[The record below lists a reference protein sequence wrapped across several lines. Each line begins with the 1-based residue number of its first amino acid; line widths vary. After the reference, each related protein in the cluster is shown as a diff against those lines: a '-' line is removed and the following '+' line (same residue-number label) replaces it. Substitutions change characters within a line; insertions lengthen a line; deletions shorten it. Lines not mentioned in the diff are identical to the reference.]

1 MATSQQTPSSISILR
16 KRPHQQGSAS
26 NHLYWRKTARGKLQ
40 RVVREHYLRPAADF
54 PSPPPLPSH
63 LQWILPDT
71 NAILHQFDLLSSPAF
86 PAPLLVAQTVLDE
99 VRHRSLPLYNKLRTL
114 VDDEFT
120 VEGMGKIKR
129 GWTVWNEA
137 MEETYLERNEG
148 ESPNDRNDRVIRHLA
163 SYYSAVLSSSA
174 NKRQKTSASTSTSSS
189 SPAETPLLL
198 LTDDA
203 DNLRKAQSSS
213 IPSSTVKDYVH
224 SLPSSIQT
232 QLVDLLAVS
241 GSGLARDGK
250 TGAGGGGPGG
260 KGKALYQEYLPNSVL
275 QAGVKAGKLFQGHF
289 NPSQYN
295 FREATVNLSSSSP
308 LYSLGK
314 PVLLP
319 SLEAQNRAVAG
330 DLVVVELLPESEWK
344 ALGEEVVDADAK
356 EQDPDAIPSAEAEAE
371 GETPTTGADGLVGRV
386 DAPAAPKK
394 EVQPTGRV
402 VGVLKRAFRPYVCTL
417 DRASLPPSA
426 LLSTASSFTVLA
438 SPVSRAVPRIRLL
451 TRQAAHLAGQ
461 KFLVAIDRWSV
472 ASRYPEGHFVRVLGE
487 VGSKEGEVE
496 SLLEEWEVPYRP
508 FSSAILGCLPE
519 EGEGWV
525 VPKSASRE
533 DDPKGVWRNREDLRG
548 EIICSIDPPG
558 CQDIDD
564 ALHAK
569 RLPNGNIQAGVHIAD
584 VSHFVHPDNPMDAE
598 AASRGTTVY
607 LVDKR
612 IDMLPHLLGTNLCS
626 LRPYVERLAFS
637 VIWELDDGANIVD
650 VRFTKSVIASKEAF
664 TYEAAQRRKDDL
676 SLQDPLTEGIRLL
689 NHIAR
694 QLKAKRM
701 AAGALNLA
709 SPEVKIH
716 LESSET
722 SGPTGVDENGLKKKG
737 EVGVEQKELFETNS
751 LVEEFMLL
759 ANISVA
765 ERIYKQFPQT
775 AVLRRHAPPPKTN
788 FEVLQDVLQKRRGMT
803 LDVSSSG
810 ALAASLDNCV
820 DPSFPAFNTLVRI
833 MATRCML
840 SAEYFCSGSL
850 PASAF
855 SHYGLAS
862 PIYTHF
868 TSPIRRYADVLV
880 HRQLAAAIS
889 GQPLHAGLQT
899 RAWVDKTLETVNKRH
914 RGAQGAARASI
925 EFYVA
930 LAIQKREEEQV
941 AELKAAGIEG
951 EGKVQAEAFVIR
963 AFRNGLAVFVS
974 KFGLEGLVTFK
985 RDNDYDAEN
994 YEIHVPQ
1001 PDGSKVTIGVFDKVS
1016 VEIGVEK
1023 DKNTQRGKV
1032 VMTLLSP
1039 VDSRKM

>member
-1 MATSQQTPSSISILR
+1 MVSTVHAPSTVSIIR
-16 KRPHQQGSAS
+16 KRPAGAGGAADAHF
-26 NHLYWRKTARGKLQ
+26 WRKTARGILQ

-54 PSPPPLPSH
+54 APPPVLPDG
-63 LQWILPDT
+63 LAWILPDT
-71 NAILHQFDLLSSPAF
+71 NAVLHQFDLLASPDL
-86 PAPLLVAQTVLDE
+86 PHPLLVAQTVLDE

-114 VDDEFT
+114 IDDDFAPSKSTGEH
-120 VEGMGKIKR
+120 KLKR

-137 MEETYLERNEG
+137 LEETFLERNEG
-148 ESPNDRNDRVIRHLA
+148 ESPNDRNDRAIRHLA
-163 SYYSAVLSSSA
+163 SYYTAILRGGTSA
-174 NKRQKTSASTSTSSS
+174 NKRQKTGSSSASSSWSRAVDTDSSS
-189 SPAETPLLL
+189 DAPLIL

-203 DNLRKAQSSS
+203 ANLALARKAGLR
-213 IPSSTVKDYVH
+213 TLTAKEYVA
-224 SLPSSIQT
+224 SLPDSVQHS
-232 QLVDLLAVS
+232 LVDLLAVGGSGLERDGNATGAAS
-241 GSGLARDGK
+241 GSGKRK
-250 TGAGGGGPGG
+250 GA
-260 KGKALYQEYLPNSVL
+260 ALYPEHLPQSVL
-275 QAGVKAGKLFQGHF
+275 QAGVKAGKYVQGHF

-295 FREATVNLSSSSP
+295 FREATVNSA
-308 LYSLGK
+308 SLPK
-314 PVLLP
+314 PVLLAG
-319 SLEAQNRAVAG
+319 LESMNRAVAG
-330 DLVVVELLPESEWK
+330 DLVVVEVLPESEWK
-344 ALGEEVVDADAK
+344 SLGEEVVDEDAK
-356 EQDPDAIPSAEAEAE
+356 QDDPDAQTLPE
-371 GETPTTGADGLVGRV
+371 GGDTTS
-386 DAPAAPKK
+386 APAVGALHEPDALMLKPR

-402 VGVLKRAFRPYVCTL
+402 VGILRRAFRPYVCTL

-426 LLSTASSFTVLA
+426 LTSSTSVTVLA
-438 SPVSRAVPRIRLL
+438 SPVQRTLPRIRLL
-451 TRQAAHLAGQ
+451 TRQAAHLASQ
-461 KFLVAIDRWSV
+461 KFLVSIDRWPIT
-472 ASRYPEGHFVRVLGE
+472 SRYPEGHFVRVLGQ

-508 FSSAILGCLPE
+508 FSSAILSCLPE
-519 EGEGWV
+519 EGETWV
-525 VPKSASRE
+525 VPPKGEA
-533 DDPKGVWRNREDLRG
+533 DVKGVWRGREDLRD
-548 EIICSIDPPG
+548 EIVCSIDPPG

-612 IDMLPHLLGTNLCS
+612 IDMLPSLLGTNLCS

-637 VIWELDDGANIVD
+637 VIWELDDQANIVD

-664 TYEAAQRRKDDL
+664 TYEAAQRRKDDT
-676 SLQDPLTEGIRLL
+676 SLNDPLTEGIRLL
-689 NHIAR
+689 NSIAIKLR
-694 QLKAKRM
+694 AKRM

-716 LESSET
+716 LESSEQ
-722 SGPTGVDENGLKKKG
+722 SGPVDV
-737 EVGVEQKELFETNS
+737 EVKELFETNL

-788 FEVLQDVLQKRRGMT
+788 FEVLQDVLAKRRGFT
-803 LDVSSSG
+803 LDVSTSR
-810 ALAASLDNCV
+810 ALADSLDKCV
-820 DPSFPAFNTLVRI
+820 DPSFPKFNTLVRI

-850 PASAF
+850 PASQF
-855 SHYGLAS
+855 THYGLAS

-880 HRQLAAAIS
+880 HRQLTAAIS

-899 RAWVDKTLETVNKRH
+899 KAWVDKTLEVVNKRH

-930 LAIQKREEEQV
+930 LAIERREE
-941 AELKAAGIEG
+941 AAQKQAG
-951 EGKVQAEAFVIR
+951 ENGGKVRAEAFVIR

-974 KFGLEGLVTFK
+974 QFGLEGLVTFK
-985 RDNDYDAEN
+985 RDNEYDAES
-994 YEIHVPQ
+994 YEITVPK
-1001 PDGSKVTIGVFDKVS
+1001 DASGEKVTIGVFDKVE
-1016 VEIGVEK
+1016 VEISVEK

-1032 VMTLLSP
+1032 VMHLIQP
-1039 VDSRKM
+1039 VDSRGM

>member
-1 MATSQQTPSSISILR
+1 MATSSTSRTPSQVTILR
-16 KRPHQQGSAS
+16 KRPHGQGGAPD
-26 NHLYWRKTARGKLQ
+26 HAYFRKTVRGKLQ

-54 PSPPPLPSH
+54 PAPPTLPDGVH
-63 LQWILPDT
+63 WVLPDT
-71 NAILHQFDLLSSPAF
+71 NAILHQFDLLASPSF

-99 VRHRSLPLYNKLRTL
+99 VRHRSLPLFNKLRTL
-114 VDDEFT
+114 LDEDYDLPGAT
-120 VEGMGKIKR
+120 LKMKR

-137 MEETYLERNEG
+137 IEETFLERKEG
-148 ESPNDRNDRVIRHLA
+148 ESPNDRNDRAIRHLA
-163 SYYSAVLSSSA
+163 SYYAAILSSPS
-174 NKRQKTSASTSTSSS
+174 NKRQKTLGASSSSQSTSTT
-189 SPAETPLLL
+189 ETPLVL

-203 DNLRKAQSSS
+203 ANLSLARQSGIHALTAKSY
-213 IPSSTVKDYVH
+213 ID
-224 SLPSSIQT
+224 SLPSASQEK
-232 QLVDLLAVS
+232 LVDLLAVS
-241 GSGLARDGK
+241 GAGL
-250 TGAGGGGPGG
+250 GGRG
-260 KGKALYQEYLPNSVL
+260 KGGADGDGPYYDEHLPASVL
-275 QAGVKAGKLFQGHF
+275 QAGVKAGKFLQGHF
-289 NPSQYN
+289 NPSPYN
-295 FREATVNLSSSSP
+295 PLGEATVNSAALP
-308 LYSLGK
+308 K
-314 PVLLP
+314 PVLLA
-319 SLEAQNRAVAG
+319 SREAMNRAVAG

-344 ALGEEVVDADAK
+344 APNEKVVDADAK
-356 EQDPDAIPSAEAEAE
+356 DEDPEAPVDPAEDGSSAPAPTESSLSRPSA
-371 GETPTTGADGLVGRV
+371 
-386 DAPAAPKK
+386 PASTRD
-394 EVQPTGRV
+394 VQPTGRV
-402 VGVLKRAFRPYVCTL
+402 VGILRRAWRPYVCTL
-417 DRASLPPSA
+417 RVTSLLAEAFATTSSRTVTATPVQRGIPSI
-426 LLSTASSFTVLA
+426 
-438 SPVSRAVPRIRLL
+438 RIR

-461 KFLVAIDRWSV
+461 KFLVSIDRWG
-472 ASRYPEGHFVRVLGE
+472 ASSRLPEGHFVRVLGE

-508 FSSAILGCLPE
+508 FSSAITSCLPE
-519 EGEGWV
+519 EGDKWV
-525 VPKSASRE
+525 VPPKGDA
-533 DDPKGVWRNREDLRG
+533 DVKGVWRGREDLRD
-548 EIICSIDPPG
+548 EIVCSIDPPG

-612 IDMLPHLLGTNLCS
+612 IDMLPGLLGTNLCS

-637 VIWELDDGANIVD
+637 VIWELDDDANIVD

-664 TYEAAQRRKDDL
+664 TYEAAQRRKDDK
-676 SLQDPLTEGIRLL
+676 SKTDQLTEGIRLL
-689 NHIAR
+689 NSIAIK
-694 QLKAKRM
+694 LKAKRM

-716 LESSET
+716 LESSEQ
-722 SGPTGVDENGLKKKG
+722 SGPVD
-737 EVGVEQKELFETNS
+737 VEHKELFETNS

-788 FEVLQDVLQKRRGMT
+788 FEVLQDVLAKRRGFT
-803 LDVSSSG
+803 LDVSTSG
-810 ALAASLDNCV
+810 ALADSLDKCV

-850 PASAF
+850 PASQF

-880 HRQLAAAIS
+880 HRQLSAAIS

-899 RAWVDKTLETVNKRH
+899 RAWVDKTLEVVNKRH

-930 LAIQKREEEQV
+930 LAIQRREEAAQKLALEQV
-941 AELKAAGIEG
+941 GG
-951 EGKVQAEAFVIR
+951 EKGSGKVRAEAFVIR

-974 KFGLEGLVTFK
+974 QFGLEGLVTFK
-985 RDNDYDAEN
+985 RELEYDAEN
-994 YEIHVPQ
+994 YEISAANAR
-1001 PDGSKVTIGVFDKVS
+1001 GEKVTIGVFDKVE

-1032 VMTLLSP
+1032 VMHLVEPL
-1039 VDSRKM
+1039 DSRGL

>member
-1 MATSQQTPSSISILR
+1 MSTAQHTPSQVTILR
-16 KRPHQQGSAS
+16 KRPAQQGQPSS
-26 NHLYWRKTARGKLQ
+26 HHYWRKTARGKLM

-54 PSPPPLPSH
+54 PPPPALPPQ

-71 NAILHQFDLLSSPAF
+71 NAILHQFDLLSSPLF
-86 PAPLLVAQTVLDE
+86 PNPLLVAQTVLDE

-114 VDDEFT
+114 VDDDFDLPD
-120 VEGMGKIKR
+120 GHGKIKR

-137 MEETYLERNEG
+137 MEETYLEKEDE

-163 SYYSAVLSSSA
+163 SYYSAVLSTGPSA
-174 NKRQKTSASTSTSSS
+174 AKRQKTSPSSS
-189 SPAETPLLL
+189 SSRPTDTPLLL

-203 DNLRKAQSSS
+203 DSLRKAQSAS
-213 IPSSTVKDYVH
+213 IPSLTVKSFVE
-224 SLPSSIQT
+224 SLPAAQQT

-241 GSGLARDGK
+241 GSGLPRDGSK
-250 TGAGGGGPGG
+250 GGG
-260 KGKALYQEYLPNSVL
+260 KGKALFQEYLPMSVL

-295 FREATVNLSSSSP
+295 FREATVNAPSHPLS
-308 LYSLGK
+308 K
-314 PVLLP
+314 PILLP

-330 DLVVVELLPESEWK
+330 DLVVVEILPESEWK
-344 ALGEEVVDADAK
+344 SLGEEVVDEDAAASK
-356 EQDPDAIPSAEAEAE
+356 EDPDALPSAEGE
-371 GETPTTGADGLVGRV
+371 GLGRV
-386 DAPAAPKK
+386 EVPVKTKD
-394 EVQPTGRV
+394 VQPTGRV

-426 LLSTASSFTVLA
+426 LTSSSSVTVLA
-438 SPVSRAVPRIRLL
+438 SPVSRSVPRIRLL
-451 TRQAAHLAGQ
+451 TRQASHLAAQ
-461 KFLVAIDRWSV
+461 KFLVAIDRWPV
-472 ASRYPEGHFVRVLGE
+472 TSRYPEGHFVRVLGA

-496 SLLEEWEVPYRP
+496 SLLEEWECPNRP
-508 FSSAILGCLPE
+508 FSKAILGCLPE

-525 VPKSASRE
+525 VPPKT

-558 CQDIDD
+558 CTDIDD

-626 LRPYVERLAFS
+626 LRSHVERLAFS
-637 VIWELDDGANIVD
+637 VIWELDNDANIVD
-650 VRFTKSVIASKEAF
+650 VRFTKSVIASKESF
-664 TYEAAQRRKDDL
+664 TYEAAQRRKDDP
-676 SLQDPLTEGIRLL
+676 SMKDPLTEGIRLL

-694 QLKAKRM
+694 QLRAKRM

-716 LESSET
+716 LDSSEST
-722 SGPTGVDENGLKKKG
+722 GPVDKSLVDAAQGAGGEKKG
-737 EVGVEQKELFETNS
+737 GNAPEVEQKELFETNS

-899 RAWVDKTLETVNKRH
+899 KSWVDKTLEVVNKRH

-930 LAIQKREEEQV
+930 LAIQKKEEE
-941 AELKAAGIEG
+941 ALRELKAQGAEG
-951 EGKVQAEAFVIR
+951 DGKVQAEAFVIR

-974 KFGLEGLVTFK
+974 KYGLEGLVTFK

-994 YEIHVPQ
+994 YEIHVPT
-1001 PDGSKVTIGVFDKVS
+1001 GVEGEKVTIGVFDKVA

-1032 VMTLLSP
+1032 VMSLISP
-1039 VDSRKM
+1039 VRSS

>member
-1 MATSQQTPSSISILR
+1 MATQVQGPSTISILKR
-16 KRPHQQGSAS
+16 KPADTSKPSHA
-26 NHLYWRKTARGKLQ
+26 YWRKTARGKLQ

-54 PSPPPLPSH
+54 APPPPLPSS
-63 LQWILPDT
+63 LAWILPDT
-71 NAILHQFDLLSSPAF
+71 NAFLHQFDLLSSPSF

-114 VDDEFT
+114 IDDDFELP
-120 VEGMGKIKR
+120 EGQGKMKR
-129 GWTVWNEA
+129 GFTLWNEA
-137 MEETYLERNEG
+137 MEETYLEKEDG

-163 SYYSAVLSSSA
+163 SYYSAVLSSSPSA
-174 NKRQKTSASTSTSSS
+174 SKRQKTSSSS
-189 SPAETPLLL
+189 SSSSSTRPATTDTPLLL
-198 LTDDA
+198 LTDDSA
-203 DNLRKAQSSS
+203 CLSLARAASLPAQS
-213 IPSSTVKDYVH
+213 VREYVA
-224 SLPSSIQT
+224 SLPAAQNAL
-232 QLVDLLAVS
+232 LVDLLAVS
-241 GSGLARDGK
+241 GSGLDRDAADDA
-250 TGAGGGGPGG
+250 GA
-260 KGKALYQEYLPNSVL
+260 KKRGKALYQEYLPTSVL

-295 FREATVNLSSSSP
+295 FREATVNVHNRD
-308 LYSLGK
+308 K
-314 PVLLP
+314 PILLVG
-319 SLEAQNRAVAG
+319 LESMNRSVAG

-344 ALGEEVVDADAK
+344 ALGEEVVDSDSK
-356 EQDPDAIPSAEAEAE
+356 QDDPDALPTADSDAPTASSSAPSLTSPSVPSA
-371 GETPTTGADGLVGRV
+371 
-386 DAPAAPKK
+386 PAR

-402 VGVLKRAFRPYVCTL
+402 VGILKRAFRPYVCTL

-426 LLSTASSFTVLA
+426 LTSSTSVTVLA
-438 SPVSRAVPRIRLL
+438 SPVSRSLPRIRLL
-451 TRQAAHLAGQ
+451 TRQAAHLASQ
-461 KFLVAIDRWSV
+461 KFLVAIDRWPV
-472 ASRYPEGHFVRVLGE
+472 TARYPEGHFVRVLGT

-508 FSSAILGCLPE
+508 FSAAILGCLPE
-519 EGEGWV
+519 EGDAWV
-525 VPKSASRE
+525 VPEKDS
-533 DDPKGVWRNREDLRG
+533 DPKGVWRNREDMRG

-584 VSHFVHPDNPMDAE
+584 VSHFVHPDNAMDAE

-637 VIWELDDGANIVD
+637 VIWELDDDANIVD

-676 SLQDPLTEGIRLL
+676 SLTDPLTEGIRLL

-694 QLKAKRM
+694 QLRAKRM

-716 LESSET
+716 LESSEQ
-722 SGPTGVDENGLKKKG
+722 SGPVD
-737 EVGVEQKELFETNS
+737 VETKELFETNS

-788 FEVLQDVLQKRRGMT
+788 FEVLQDVLQKRRGMS
-803 LDVSSSG
+803 LDVSTSG
-810 ALAASLDNCV
+810 ALATSLDNCV

-850 PASAF
+850 PASQF

-899 RAWVDKTLETVNKRH
+899 RAFVEKTLEVVNKRH

-930 LAIQKREEEQV
+930 LAIEKKEEN
-941 AELKAAGIEG
+941 ALKALKAAGAEG
-951 EGKVQAEAFVIR
+951 DGRVRAEAFVIR
-963 AFRNGLAVFVS
+963 AFRNGVAVFVS
-974 KFGLEGLVTFK
+974 KYGLEGLVTFK
-985 RDNDYDAEN
+985 RDNDYDADN
-994 YEIHVPQ
+994 YELHVPQ
-1001 PDGSKVTIGVFDKVS
+1001 PGDGSRATIGVFDKVL

-1032 VMTLLSP
+1032 VMALVEP
-1039 VDSRKM
+1039 VSSKGL

>member
-1 MATSQQTPSSISILR
+1 MATQVHGPSSIAILK
-16 KRPHQQGSAS
+16 KRPAS
-26 NHLYWRKTARGKLQ
+26 EGLAPQHSYWRKTARGKLQ
-40 RVVREHYLRPAADF
+40 RVVREHYLRPASDF
-54 PSPPPLPSH
+54 APPPQLPPS
-63 LQWILPDT
+63 LSWVLPDT

-99 VRHRSLPLYNKLRTL
+99 VRHCSLPLYNKLRTL
-114 VDDEFT
+114 VDDDMELPD
-120 VEGMGKIKR
+120 GKGKMKR
-129 GWTVWNEA
+129 GFTIWNEA
-137 MEETYLERNEG
+137 MEETYLEKEEG

-163 SYYSAVLSSSA
+163 AYYSAVLASSPSA
-174 NKRQKTSASTSTSSS
+174 AKRQKTSASPSSS
-189 SPAETPLLL
+189 RLDVPLLH

-203 DNLRKAQSSS
+203 DSLSKARASN
-213 IPSSTVKDYVH
+213 IPSQTVKEFVH
-224 SLPSSIQT
+224 SLPQEQQAS
-232 QLVDLLAVS
+232 LVDLLAV
-241 GSGLARDGK
+241 GGAGLDRDGK
-250 TGAGGGGPGG
+250 GK
-260 KGKALYQEYLPNSVL
+260 KGKALYQEYLPPSVL

-295 FREATVNLSSSSP
+295 FREATVNVHSRD
-308 LYSLGK
+308 K
-314 PVLLP
+314 PILLVG
-319 SLEAQNRAVAG
+319 LESMNRAVAG

-344 ALGEEVVDADAK
+344 SLGEDLVDSDAK
-356 EQDPDAIPSAEAEAE
+356 QDDPDAAALPEEAE
-371 GETPTTGADGLVGRV
+371 GSTPSSSVPHLSRPS
-386 DAPAAPKK
+386 APAAQAK
-394 EVQPTGRV
+394 EVQPTGKV
-402 VGVLKRAFRPYVCTL
+402 VGILKRAFRPYVCTL

-426 LLSTASSFTVLA
+426 LTSSSSVTVLA
-438 SPVSRAVPRIRLL
+438 SPVSRSTPRIRLL
-451 TRQAAHLAGQ
+451 TRQAAHLASQ
-461 KFLVAIDRWSV
+461 KFLVAIDRWPIT
-472 ASRYPEGHFVRVLGE
+472 SRYPEGHFVRVLGA

-508 FSSAILGCLPE
+508 FSQAILSCLPE
-519 EGEGWV
+519 EGESWV
-525 VPKSASRE
+525 VPPKT
-533 DDPKGVWRNREDLRG
+533 DDPKGVWRNREDLRD

-558 CQDIDD
+558 CTDIDD

-626 LRPYVERLAFS
+626 LRSHVERLAFS
-637 VIWELDDGANIVD
+637 VIWELDNDANIVD
-650 VRFTKSVIASKEAF
+650 VRFTKSVIASKESF
-664 TYEAAQRRKDDL
+664 TYEAAQKRKDDL
-676 SLQDPLTEGIRLL
+676 SLKDPLSEGIRLL

-716 LESSET
+716 LESSES
-722 SGPTGVDENGLKKKG
+722 SGPSGREEALKDAAAHASRPVD
-737 EVGVEQKELFETNS
+737 VETKELYETNS

-765 ERIYKQFPQT
+765 ERIQKQFPQT

-840 SAEYFCSGSL
+840 SAEYFCSGSQ
-850 PASAF
+850 PASSF
-855 SHYGLAS
+855 GHYGLAS

-899 RAWVDKTLETVNKRH
+899 RAWVDKTLEVVNKRH

-925 EFYVA
+925 EFFVA
-930 LAIQKREEEQV
+930 LAIQRREEE
-941 AELKAAGIEG
+941 ALKLIKAAGAEG
-951 EGKVQAEAFVIR
+951 EGKVKAEAFVIR

-974 KFGLEGLVTFK
+974 QFGLEGLVTFK
-985 RDNDYDAEN
+985 RDTEYDAEN
-994 YEIHVPQ
+994 YEIHVPT
-1001 PDGSKVTIGVFDKVS
+1001 PDGDKITIGVFDKVG

-1032 VMTLLSP
+1032 VMNLIDP

>member
-1 MATSQQTPSSISILR
+1 MPAQVHAPSTISILT
-16 KRPHQQGSAS
+16 KRPASQGGADQ
-26 NHLYWRKTARGKLQ
+26 HAYWRKTARGKLQ
-40 RVVREHYLRPAADF
+40 RVVREHYLRPASDF
-54 PSPPPLPSH
+54 PPPPTLPDS

-71 NAILHQFDLLSSPAF
+71 NAILHQFDLISSPTL

-114 VDDEFT
+114 VDDDFQLPS
-120 VEGMGKIKR
+120 GGPKIKR
-129 GWTVWNEA
+129 GYTVWNEA
-137 MEETYLERNEG
+137 MEETYLEKEEG

-163 SYYSAVLSSSA
+163 SYYSATLSASPSA
-174 NKRQKTSASTSTSSS
+174 PKRQKTSTEPSSS
-189 SPAETPLLL
+189 RSDVPLLL

-203 DNLRKAQSSS
+203 DNLAKARSAG
-213 IPSSTVKDYVH
+213 IPCHTVKEYVH
-224 SLPSSIQT
+224 SLPQDVQVT
-232 QLVDLLAVS
+232 LVDLLAV
-241 GSGLARDGK
+241 G
-250 TGAGGGGPGG
+250 GAGLDREGKVR

-295 FREATVNLSSSSP
+295 FREATVNVHNRD
-308 LYSLGK
+308 K
-314 PVLLP
+314 PILLVG
-319 SLEAQNRAVAG
+319 LESMNRAVAG
-330 DLVVVELLPESEWK
+330 DLVVVQVLPESEWK
-344 ALGEEVVDADAK
+344 ALGEEVVDSDSK
-356 EQDPDAIPSAEAEAE
+356 QDDPDADAVPSETASETPSSSVSHLPRPSA
-371 GETPTTGADGLVGRV
+371 P
-386 DAPAAPKK
+386 APIRD
-394 EVQPTGRV
+394 VQPTGRI
-402 VGVLKRAFRPYVCTL
+402 VGILKRAFRPYVCTL

-426 LLSTASSFTVLA
+426 LTSSSSVTVLA
-438 SPVSRAVPRIRLL
+438 SPVSRSVPRVRLL
-451 TRQAAHLAGQ
+451 TRQAAHLASQ
-461 KFLVAIDRWSV
+461 KFLVAIDRWPIT
-472 ASRYPEGHFVRVLGE
+472 SRYPEGHFVRVLGA

-508 FSSAILGCLPE
+508 FSAAILGCLPE

-525 VPKSASRE
+525 VPPKE
-533 DDPKGVWRNREDLRG
+533 DDPKGVWRNREDLRD

-558 CQDIDD
+558 CTDIDD

-626 LRPYVERLAFS
+626 LRSHVERLAFS
-637 VIWELDDGANIVD
+637 VIWELDNDANIVD
-650 VRFTKSVIASKEAF
+650 IRFTKSVIASKESF
-664 TYEAAQRRKDDL
+664 TYEAAQRRKDDP
-676 SLQDPLTEGIRLL
+676 SMKDPLSEGIRLL

-716 LESSET
+716 LESSES
-722 SGPTGVDENGLKKKG
+722 SGPSGREDELRDSVEGRNGPVD
-737 EVGVEQKELFETNS
+737 VETKELFETNS

-765 ERIYKQFPQT
+765 ERIQKQFPQT

-803 LDVSSSG
+803 LDVSTSG
-810 ALAASLDNCV
+810 ALAASLDDCV

-840 SAEYFCSGSL
+840 SAEYFCSGSQ
-850 PASAF
+850 PASSF
-855 SHYGLAS
+855 GHYGLAS

-899 RAWVDKTLETVNKRH
+899 RAWVDKTLEVVNKRH

-930 LAIQKREEEQV
+930 LAIQKKEEL
-941 AELKAAGIEG
+941 ALKALKEAGVEG
-951 EGKVQAEAFVIR
+951 EGKVRAEAFVIR
-963 AFRNGLAVFVS
+963 AFRNGVAVFVS

-985 RDNDYDAEN
+985 RDNEYDAEN

-1001 PDGSKVTIGVFDKVS
+1001 PDGTKVTIGVFDKVA

-1032 VMTLLSP
+1032 VLTLTDP